1 MAVEVDGRPV
11 RYDKTP
17 GSPAMRRAVEA
28 WVEHGHLDPDDFLH
42 AVVTNDLKRAVLLAD
57 DVNITLLVE
66 WVNWFRWHAP
76 SQCHGS
82 VEIARDW
89 AATRGEAC
97 GDCDGTGAAS

>member
-17 GSPAMRRAVEA
+17 GSPAMRAAVEA
-28 WVEHGHLDPDDFLH
+28 WVEHGILDPDDFLH

-66 WVNWFRWHAP
+66 WVQWFRWEVP
-76 SQCHGS
+76 GNCHGS
-82 VEIARDW
+82 VEIARAW
-89 AATRGEAC
+89 AESRQAEA
-97 GDCDGTGAAS
+97 GA